1 MNQYKF
7 YSKVDPKKESLG
19 KILSHSIEGA
29 IKKASFL
36 KNLSVI
42 EFLKIFDLEKLED
55 GKIQRSR
62 RDKGYI

>member
-1 MNQYKF
+1 MNRYKF

-19 KILSHSIEGA
+19 KILACSIEEA
-29 IKKASFL
+29 TKKASYS

-55 GKIQRSR
+55 GEIQRSR
-62 RDKGYI
+62 RN

>member
-1 MNQYKF
+1 MNRYKF
-7 YSKVDPKKESLG
+7 YSKIDSTKESLG
-19 KILSHSIEGA
+19 KILAHSIEEA
-29 IKKASFL
+29 IKKASFS

-62 RDKGYI
+62 RN